1 MKLDQMY
8 IAHAAQNADG
18 SWRAPHD
25 LADHLIGV
33 ATLAAGHA
41 QKFGAEDWAR
51 LAGTWHD
58 LGKYRPVFQ
67 DYIRQKSGF
76 EKQNAHIEGG
86 AGRVDHSTAGA
97 VHAVDELGEGAG
109 RLLAYLI
116 AGHHAGLPDWN
127 GDNASLFQRL
137 EDAREKRFLREALDQ
152 QPPES
157 ILRGQRP
164 DSRPKGGTADLHLWL
179 RMLFSSLVDADFL
192 DTENYMD
199 SDKANT
205 RAAYPNIDNLLARFT
220 SHMERL
226 AADAVPTAVN
236 RIRADVLRQCIERAS
251 EERGNGLYSLTVPTG
266 GGKTLSALA
275 FALHHAKRY
284 KKRRVIYAIPYL
296 SIIEQTADVFRK
308 IFGEDVVEHHSNL
321 DPDKESARSRLASE
335 NWDAPLIVTTNVQLF
350 ESLFAARTSRCR
362 KLHNLV
368 DSVVILDEAQ
378 LLPPEFLEP
387 CLASIRALSKHYGV
401 TFVLCTATQPAFQ
414 PREINGQPFAG
425 LPDVRELMRDGS
437 HVQDP
442 NDLYQGLD
450 RVKVHWPDTCVPTTW
465 DELSERITRHDQALT
480 IVNRKTHA
488 RELAKRL
495 SNVLYLS
502 TDLCGA
508 HRAERIGEIRIRL
521 EANRERA
528 KSGLSI
534 CPLYVVSTQ
543 LIEAGVDIDFP
554 VVFRALAGLDS
565 ISQAAGRCNRE
576 GRLMHGANEA
586 KGKVHIFVPPEPAPS
601 GLLLK
606 GEQATRALLALDPD
620 PVLAPNLFERYFR
633 LWFAAI
639 NSMDKEDIVGLLS
652 PGNGLEISFRTAAAK
667 FQLIPDDGAPVIVR
681 WGEAEKWLT
690 KLKADKP
697 DRWIMRKL
705 QRYSVNVRKDCLA
718 RLIAQQ
724 DVEEVLP
731 GFYAQSNDLL
741 YDETYG
747 FLGCA
752 DNVALS
758 PSKLI
763 VSREDDDV

>member
-1 MKLDQMY
+1 MEMSRSLRP
-8 IAHAAQNADG
+8 IAHAAQNPDG
-18 SWRAPHD
+18 SWRDPHD
-25 LADHLIGV
+25 LADHLAGV
-33 ATLAAGHA
+33 AALSACHA
-41 QKFGAEDWAR
+41 RKFGADDWAQ
-51 LAGTWHD
+51 LAGLWHD
-58 LGKYRPVFQ
+58 LGKYRPAFQ
-67 DYIRQKSGF
+67 DYIRTKSGF
-76 EKQNAHIEGG
+76 EKENAHIEGV
-86 AGRVDHSTAGA
+86 GRVDHSTAGA

-127 GDNASLFQRL
+127 GDNSSLFQRL
-137 EDAREKRFLREALDQ
+137 EDAHQKGFLKEALDQ
-152 QPPES
+152 QPPEA

-164 DSRPKGGTADLHLWL
+164 ESRPKGGAADLHLWL

-192 DTENYMD
+192 DTENYMV

-236 RIRADVLRQCIERAS
+236 RIRADVLNQCIERAG

-266 GGKTLSALA
+266 GGKTLSSLA
-275 FALHHAKRY
+275 FALHHAVNPKH

-296 SIIEQTADVFRK
+296 SIIEQTADVFRE

-387 CLASIRALSKHYGV
+387 CLASIRTLSKHYGV

-450 RVKVHWPDTCVPTTW
+450 RVKVHWPDTRVPTAW
-465 DELSERITRHDQALT
+465 DELAEHITHHDQALT

-495 SNVLYLS
+495 PNALYLS

-508 HRAERIGEIRIRL
+508 HRAERIEEIRIRL

-528 KSGLSI
+528 KSGLPI
-534 CPLYVVSTQ
+534 CPLHVVSTQ
-543 LIEAGVDIDFP
+543 LIEAGVDVDFP

-565 ISQAAGRCNRE
+565 IAQAAGRCNRE
-576 GRLMHGANEA
+576 GRLMHGQNEA
-586 KGKVHIFVPPEPAPS
+586 KGEVHIFIPPEPAPS

-620 PVLAPNLFERYFR
+620 PTLAPNLFERYFR

-639 NSMDKEDIVGLLS
+639 NSMDKEGIVGLLS

-705 QRYSVNVRKDCLA
+705 QRYSVNVRRDCLA

-741 YDETYG
+741 YDETFG

-752 DNVALS
+752 ENIAPAPGNYVF
-758 PSKLI
+758 
-763 VSREDDDV
+763 

>member
-1 MKLDQMY
+1 MSETLRP
-8 IAHAAQNADG
+8 IAHAAQNPDG
-18 SWRAPHD
+18 SWRDPHD
-25 LADHLIGV
+25 LANHLAGV
-33 ATLAAGHA
+33 AALAACHA
-41 QKFGAEDWAR
+41 RKFGAEDWAH
-51 LAGTWHD
+51 LAGLWHD
-58 LGKYRPVFQ
+58 LGKYRPAFQ
-67 DYIRQKSGF
+67 SYIRNASGY
-76 EKQNAHIEGG
+76 EKENAHIES

-127 GDNASLFQRL
+127 GENASLFQRL
-137 EDAREKRFLREALDQ
+137 EDARKKGFLKEALDQ
-152 QPPES
+152 QPPEA

-164 DSRPKGGTADLHLWL
+164 GSRPNGVAADLHLWL

-192 DTENYMD
+192 DTENYMNP
-199 SDKANT
+199 DKAET
-205 RAAYPNIDNLLARFT
+205 RAAYPNIDNLLGRF
-220 SHMERL
+220 SGHMERL
-226 AADAVPTAVN
+226 SAAAVPTDVN
-236 RIRADVLRQCIERAS
+236 RIRADVLRQCIERAV

-275 FALHHAKRY
+275 FALHHAARHS
-284 KKRRVIYAIPYL
+284 KRRVIYAIPYL
-296 SIIEQTADVFRK
+296 SIIEQTADVFRG

-387 CLASIRALSKHYGV
+387 CLASILTLSKYYGI

-425 LPDVRELMRDGS
+425 LPDVRELMQGGP

-442 NDLYQGLD
+442 NNLYQGLD
-450 RVKVHWPDTCVPTTW
+450 RVKVHWPDTSVTTTW
-465 DELSERITRHDQALT
+465 DELAESVICHDQTLV

-488 RELAKRL
+488 REIAKRL
-495 SNVLYLS
+495 PDSLYLS

-508 HRAERIGEIRIRL
+508 HRAERIEEIRIRL
-521 EANRERA
+521 AANRERA
-528 KSGLSI
+528 KAGLPV
-534 CPLYVVSTQ
+534 CPLRVVSTQ
-543 LIEAGVDIDFP
+543 LIEAGVDVDFP

-565 ISQAAGRCNRE
+565 IAQAAGRCNRE
-576 GRLMHGANEA
+576 GRLMRGEDEV
-586 KGKVHIFVPPEPAPS
+586 KGEVHVFVPPEPAPS

-606 GEQATRALLALDPD
+606 GENVTKELLSLDPN
-620 PVLAPNLFERYFR
+620 PALTPTLFEHYFR
-633 LWFAAI
+633 LWFSSI
-639 NSMDKEDIVGLLS
+639 NSMDKEGILHLLT
-652 PGNGLEISFRTAAAK
+652 PGNGMEINFRTAAEK
-667 FQLIPDDGAPVIVR
+667 FNLIPDDGAPVIAR

-690 KLKADKP
+690 KLKADGP
-697 DRWIMRKL
+697 DRWLMRKL
-705 QRYSVNVRKDCLA
+705 QRYSVNVHRNCLD
-718 RLIAQQ
+718 RLIAQH

-731 GFYAQSNDLL
+731 GLYAQANDLL
-741 YDETYG
+741 YDESFG

-752 DNVALS
+752 GNAAPAPGNYVF
-758 PSKLI
+758 
-763 VSREDDDV
+763 